1 MYAEVPRGRQKGEML
16 EIYKSCTD
24 ELKATALKEI
34 LNGKNTTYDKQ
45 DCKIGEAQN
54 GQTQHSCNR

>member
-24 ELKATALKEI
+24 ELKATVLKEI
-34 LNGKNTTYDKQ
+34 TEKIQHTTNKTA
-45 DCKIGEAQN
+45 K
-54 GQTQHSCNR
+54 